1 MTRINGRLTAAIVTA
16 TVVVLTV
23 GACSNDNGTSEETK
37 ERISSAVTSTPE
49 SGPGEAMKSSI
60 QSTASGLV
68 SSIQATASSAVSGIG
83 GAWDNAKLTAF
94 VATFRTAYP
103 NLSSDRDDESIES
116 IVKETCSAKESGAS
130 DEELTA
136 KVKETATNDGT
147 VPTDDQVDRILQL
160 VRPAC
165 P

>member
-16 TVVVLTV
+16 TAVVLAL

-49 SGPGEAMKSSI
+49 TGPGEALK
-60 QSTASGLV
+60 

-83 GAWDNAKLTAF
+83 GAWDNAKLTTF
-94 VATFRTAYP
+94 VAAFRTAYP

-116 IVKETCSAKESGAS
+116 IVKETCTAIDSGAS
-130 DEELTA
+130 DEQLSA
-136 KVKETATNDGT
+136 KVKETAANDGT